1 MDILCQKHYWISI
14 ICIDGERA
22 CPPEDCGGAEGY
34 YNVLDTLSDPDHDD
48 HESMRTWVGGD
59 WDPENSIKTRWNLL
73 IPINVGMGHS

>member
-1 MDILCQKHYWISI
+1 VPVSI

-22 CPPEDCGGAEGY
+22 CPPEDCGGADGY

-59 WDPENSIKTRWNLL
+59 WDPENSQNRKELFLTQL
-73 IPINVGMGHS
+73 